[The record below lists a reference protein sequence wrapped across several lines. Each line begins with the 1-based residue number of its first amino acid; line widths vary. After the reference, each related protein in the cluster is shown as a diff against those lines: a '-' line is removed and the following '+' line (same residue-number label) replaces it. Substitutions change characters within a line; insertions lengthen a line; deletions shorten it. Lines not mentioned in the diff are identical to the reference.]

1 MMCPICGGEMDAAVG
16 CAACAEARADQGLSG
31 LDLAV
36 ELAPSRGPRTVP
48 PVGLDLRAASPL
60 PAPSF
65 HPAPRVAA
73 ASAPEPA
80 PPAWS
85 APPGAPAPLVGLRAD
100 LANAGPP
107 APPPPRFSNR
117 FEYDTPLVNGVTLPA
132 ALVAAL
138 VVTLVV
144 GPLVFLTV
152 GMWTHE
158 LGHAIVSWLTGIP
171 AIPMPFVTFQIGE
184 DRSPVVIALVALAW
198 IALGAWGVKKR
209 SAGLIGGALGVAAL
223 QLLLTGIMSPGR
235 ANQWVLFA
243 GLGGELVLS
252 TVVMLAFYVRLP
264 LRWDFWRYPVVFTCA
279 FAYVH
284 AFMLWVKVALGVAEM
299 PHGAFAGDSS
309 EGDVE
314 RLLRTHEFTMASLAR
329 TYLWLAIACGA
340 VLVVVYLR
348 MLRKARRLETSGE
361 RELEMENES

>member
-1 MMCPICGGEMDAAVG
+1 MDPASG
-16 CAACAEARADQGLSG
+16 CAACTEARADQGLSG

-36 ELAPSRGPRTVP
+36 ERAPALIPLEVANAGPP
-48 PVGLDLRAASPL
+48 PMLQ
-60 PAPSF
+60 
-65 HPAPRVAA
+65 
-73 ASAPEPA
+73 PEPSVASGRDATAFRA
-80 PPAWS
+80 PPRS
-85 APPGAPAPLVGLRAD
+85 APPPSAETATPSWATPPRAPAPLVGLREVV
-100 LANAGPP
+100 ANAAPP
-107 APPPPRFSNR
+107 ATPPRFSSR
-117 FEYDTPLVNGVTLPA
+117 FEYDTPFVNGVTIPA
-132 ALVAAL
+132 ALVTAL
-138 VVTLVV
+138 LVTLVV

-184 DRSPVVIALVALAW
+184 DRSTIVIVLVALGW
-198 IALGAWGVKKR
+198 IALGAWGIKKR
-209 SAGLIGGALGVAAL
+209 SPGLISGALGIAAL
-223 QLLLTGIMSPGR
+223 QLVLTGIMSPGR

-284 AFMLWVKVALGVAEM
+284 ALVLWVKVALGVAEM

-329 TYLWLAIACGA
+329 TYLWLAVACGA
-340 VLVVVYLR
+340 VLAVVYLR
-348 MLRKARRLETSGE
+348 MLRKARKLEASGAH
-361 RELEMENES
+361 ELEEETES